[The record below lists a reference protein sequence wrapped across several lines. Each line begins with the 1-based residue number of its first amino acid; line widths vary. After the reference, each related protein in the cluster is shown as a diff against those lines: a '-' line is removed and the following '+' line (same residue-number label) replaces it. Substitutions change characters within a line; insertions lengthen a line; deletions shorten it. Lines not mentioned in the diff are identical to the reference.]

1 MPRFSKLITPM
12 RPTSHNLTIFFSE
25 KLPAKIMDLRF
36 DTLSQLLYASAVS
49 PTSGPVLVMDETQGL
64 IVGAL
69 LERMNGAGKLVGLH
83 ERDVGN
89 YEIIKEMN
97 FTPEQLRCLTTFPWS
112 RLDTEIVLDLSIPP
126 GGQDKVE
133 ERLARRKYRYDQLSE
148 AKAMLDASLF
158 QSLVIATSFAVL
170 PIVKKVL
177 PYLAGS
183 ASIVIYSPDKE
194 VCAFQ
199 FNTPES
205 YRHV

>member
-1 MPRFSKLITPM
+1 
-12 RPTSHNLTIFFSE
+12 
-25 KLPAKIMDLRF
+25 MDLRF
-36 DTLSQLLYASAVS
+36 DTLSQLLHASAVS

-64 IVGAL
+64 IIGAL

-97 FTPEQLRCLTTFPWS
+97 FTPEQLSCLTTFPWN

-126 GGQDKVE
+126 GSQEKVE
-133 ERLARRKYRYDQLSE
+133 ERLSRRKVRFDELSE
-148 AKAMLDASLF
+148 AKAIIDNASFHTFVL
-158 QSLVIATSFAVL
+158 ATSFAVL
-170 PIVKKVL
+170 PILKKVM

-194 VCAFQ
+194 VCVGMFLIW
-199 FNTPES
+199 
-205 YRHV
+205 